1 MPFFP
6 HLLSTAI
13 PGALLLIVLAS
24 GPLTPAQAQ
33 PLGGTGIDAASAVAV
48 VVKVPKPWYAPR
60 WVVVGRMRDTVP
72 QYAALPGLAH
82 KAFSLAQADGQ
93 YGGLYLWKDEASARA
108 FFSPDWFVRVE
119 KERGVKGQV
128 QFFEVPVA
136 VANAPGAEADGGD
149 AVGTLVLVA
158 TPPGTGKA
166 SLKQAFEAS
175 VPVYRKIPGLL
186 RKYFIVTDDGRFGG
200 IYLWKDQAS
209 AQQWFT
215 EAWKER
221 VLKTYGSAATLE
233 WFDTPILLPSQRADN
248 QPAIPGL

>member
-1 MPFFP
+1 MPLFP
-6 HLLSTAI
+6 RLSFPVFASA
-13 PGALLLIVLAS
+13 ALLLVQAAGLPSLA
-24 GPLTPAQAQ
+24 LAQ
-33 PLGGTGIDAASAVAV
+33 PQGGTGIDASSAVAV

-60 WVVVGRMRDTVP
+60 SVVVGRMRDTVS
-72 QYAALPGLAH
+72 QYASLPGLAY
-82 KAFSLAQADGQ
+82 KAYSLAQADGQ
-93 YGGLYLWKDEASARA
+93 YGGIYLWKNEASARA
-108 FFSPDWFVRVE
+108 FFGPDWFARVE

-136 VANAPGAEADGGD
+136 IANAQGAVADSGD

-158 TPPGTGKA
+158 TPPGTSKA
-166 SLKQAFEAS
+166 QLKQAFEAS
-175 VPVYRKIPGLL
+175 IPAYRNIPGLL
-186 RKYFIVTDDGRFGG
+186 RKYFIVTDDGQFGG

-233 WFDTPILLPSQRADN
+233 WFDTPILLPSQQVDN

>member
-6 HLLSTAI
+6 RLPFPAFA
-13 PGALLLIVLAS
+13 PAALLLTLAGS
-24 GPLTPAQAQ
+24 LPTPAQAQ
-33 PLGGTGIDAASAVAV
+33 PQGGNGIDATSAVAV
-48 VVKVPKPWYAPR
+48 LVKVPKPWYAPR
-60 WVVVGRMRDTVP
+60 SLVISRMRDTVP

-82 KAFSLAQADGQ
+82 KAYSLAQADGQ
-93 YGGLYLWKDEASARA
+93 YGGIYLWKNEASARA
-108 FFSPDWFVRVE
+108 FFGPDWFVRVE

-136 VANAPGAEADGGD
+136 VDNAQGTAADGDG
-149 AVGTLVLVA
+149 AVGTVVLVA
-158 TPPGTGKA
+158 TPPGTSKA

-175 VPVYRKIPGLL
+175 VPAYRKIPGLL

-200 IYLWKDQAS
+200 IYLWKDQVS
-209 AQQWFT
+209 AQQWFND
-215 EAWKER
+215 AWQER
-221 VLKTYGSAATLE
+221 VLKSYGAAARIE

>member
-1 MPFFP
+1 MSFFT
-6 HLLSTAI
+6 HLAGAALAGTAMLTALTSGLLS
-13 PGALLLIVLAS
+13 
-24 GPLTPAQAQ
+24 PARAQ
-33 PLGGTGIDAASAVAV
+33 PQGSTGIDAASAVAV

-60 WVVVGRMRDTVP
+60 SVVVSRMRDTVP

-82 KAFSLAQADGQ
+82 KAFSLTQADGQ
-93 YGGLYLWKDEASARA
+93 YGGIYLWKNEATARA
-108 FFSPDWFVRVE
+108 FFVPDWFARIE
-119 KERGVKGQV
+119 KERGVTGQV

-136 VANAPGAEADGGD
+136 IANAQGAVADSGD
-149 AVGTLVLVA
+149 AVGALVLVA
-158 TPPGTGKA
+158 TPPGTSKA

-215 EAWKER
+215 DAWKER
-221 VLKTYGSAATLE
+221 LLKTYGSPASIE
-233 WFDTPILLPSQRADN
+233 WFDTAILLPSQRVDN